1 MSLTVS
7 AVAAAGAAWVWMPD
21 DAEVVAEPEFTIL
34 RLPDYIAFDL
44 SVVSFTPTRPLNEAV
59 DAVVARA
66 RAFGPPVLDW
76 QVLLGAPEGLEAELS
91 ARGGRVKLELEI
103 LAADLSNGAPVL
115 RPPTVDVELRWA
127 TDVATARDG
136 LAIEAAAFRGELPP
150 AERIEAVAAKNTET
164 VPSGL
169 GGLLVAYVDGEPV
182 GTGGVAIVDG
192 VARLTGGVTAPSWR
206 GRGVYRAVLDA
217 RLNYG
222 AAHGATM
229 ALVKANP
236 TTSGPILRESGFTG
250 FGPEPVYAIP
260 LHDGRPDRH

>member
-7 AVAAAGAAWVWMPD
+7 DVAAAGAAWVWMPD
-21 DAEVVAEPEFTIL
+21 DAEVVEDPEFTFL
-34 RLPDYIAFDL
+34 RLPDYCPFDL
-44 SVVSFTPTRPLNEAV
+44 SVVSFTPTRPLDQVV
-59 DAVVARA
+59 DALMARA

-91 ARGGRVKLELEI
+91 ARGGKVKIELEI
-103 LAADLSNGAPVL
+103 LAADLSDGAPEL

-127 TDVATARDG
+127 TDVTTALDG
-136 LAIEAAAFRGELPP
+136 LTIEAAGFRGELPP
-150 AERIEAVAAKNTET
+150 AERIEAVAAKNAET
-164 VPSGL
+164 VPAGH

-182 GTGGVAIVDG
+182 GTGGVSVVDG
-192 VARLTGGVTAPSWR
+192 VARLTGGVTAEPWR
-206 GRGVYRAVLDA
+206 GRGVYRAVLGA

-236 TTSGPILRESGFTG
+236 ATSGPILRKSGFTS

-260 LHDGRPDRH
+260 LHEDRP